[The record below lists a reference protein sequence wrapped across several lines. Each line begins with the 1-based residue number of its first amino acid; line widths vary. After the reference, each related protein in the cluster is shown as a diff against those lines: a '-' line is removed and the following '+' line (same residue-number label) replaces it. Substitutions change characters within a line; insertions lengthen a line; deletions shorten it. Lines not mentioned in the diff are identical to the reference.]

1 MKPKALF
8 LGAIGVLAETS
19 DIQRRA
25 YNQALAE
32 AGLTWHWDRE
42 TYRELLSQPGGID
55 RLRRL
60 NDSHDAALNEKTIG
74 IIHARKTELACE
86 QIISQ
91 GIPLRP
97 GVADTIGQALEFG
110 IKVAL
115 VTTTYRA
122 NIEAIA
128 EAAGPALRFEAFS
141 AVLTREDCAKP
152 KPSPDIYFA
161 ALRQLGLDA
170 SDVVAVE
177 DSSAS
182 VASAK
187 AAGLYT
193 IATPGAFTAGQDFS
207 DADEVLV
214 NLHGYSLLGTPATR
228 EQVSG

>member
-1 MKPKALF
+1 MKPKALL

-60 NDSHDAALNEKTIG
+60 NDSHDAALNEKTIR
-74 IIHARKTELACE
+74 IIHARKTELACA

-91 GIPLRP
+91 GVPLRP
-97 GVADTIGQALEFG
+97 GVADTISGALGSG
-110 IKVAL
+110 IKVAM
-115 VTTTYRA
+115 VTTTYRD
-122 NIEAIA
+122 NIDAIA
-128 EAAGPALRFEAFS
+128 QAAGPALQFEAFS
-141 AVLTREDCAKP
+141 AVLTREDCETP
-152 KPSPDIYFA
+152 KPSPEIYRV
-161 ALRQLGLDA
+161 ALERLGLSQDE
-170 SDVVAVE
+170 VIAVE
-177 DSSAS
+177 DSAAS

-187 AAGLYT
+187 AAGIYT

-207 DADEVLV
+207 AADEVMV
-214 NLHGYSLLGTPATR
+214 NLHGFSLLGAPALEKR
-228 EQVSG
+228 A

>member
-42 TYRELLSQPGGID
+42 TYRELLSHPGGID

-60 NDSHDAALNEKTIG
+60 NDSHDAALSEKTIH

-97 GVADTIGQALEFG
+97 GVADTISKALNAG

-115 VTTTYRA
+115 VTTTQRA
-122 NIEAIA
+122 NVEAVA
-128 EAAGPALRFEAFS
+128 AAAGPALRFDQFS
-141 AVLTREDCAKP
+141 AVLTREDCEWP
-152 KPSPDIYFA
+152 KPSPEVYRIALNRLDIPPEA
-161 ALRQLGLDA
+161 AI
-170 SDVVAVE
+170 AVE
-177 DSSAS
+177 DRAAS
-182 VASAK
+182 VAAAK

-193 IATPGAFTAGQDFS
+193 VATPGAFTAGQDFTE
-207 DADEVLV
+207 ADQVLV
-214 NLHGYSLLGTPATR
+214 NLNSLAL
-228 EQVSG
+228 SGKKPIIERA